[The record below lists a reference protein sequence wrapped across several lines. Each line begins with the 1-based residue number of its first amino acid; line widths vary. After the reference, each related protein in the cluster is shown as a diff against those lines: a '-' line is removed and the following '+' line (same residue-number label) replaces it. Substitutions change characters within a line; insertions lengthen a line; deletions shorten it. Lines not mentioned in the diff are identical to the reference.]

1 MRNLE
6 KLESAAVEFLTVY
19 VKLCSSMVEE
29 MKAGKQIDV
38 HALEMLA
45 TLNDS
50 ARVVNSH
57 ILAKNRVV
65 SMRAR

>member
-1 MRNLE
+1 MD
-6 KLESAAVEFLTVY
+6 KQLESAAVEFLTAY

-29 MKAGKQIDV
+29 AKTGKLSMQAVGI
-38 HALEMLA
+38 LA

-57 ILAKNRVV
+57 ILAKNRVT